1 MNRSKSSVPNPD
13 RDEIFV
19 ENKKRGNE
27 PRRGDIFLRNR
38 GNEILK
44 IIEAMMKKT
53 ILSLVPIVLAGL
65 IIAGCGNASKNA
77 KSDSTSVAASKGERK
92 VLYWYDPMSPTIHF
106 DHPGKSPTMDMDLVP
121 KYADEDEI
129 NPNII
134 KVDPAMVQNIG
145 VVTAPVERR
154 KLTRTI
160 NAYGVVS
167 PDEKSISDIN
177 TRVGGWIE
185 KLYFDYTGMDVEKG
199 QQMAVIYSPDL
210 IAAEQEFLQS
220 VSFASVSDNS
230 IKAQNVASQLI
241 KSARERLAFFGM
253 SEKQID
259 ELQST
264 GNVVDRVVIH
274 SPNDGVILEK
284 DVFDGQRISAG
295 QTLFRVAD
303 LRRVW
308 ILADVFKIDMP
319 FLKLGSPTTVAYNNS
334 QSYEG
339 RVDFI
344 YPEVDATA
352 RTVKAR
358 IPLNNPALTMKV
370 GQYVNAAIHSEV
382 SYNALAVPAQAVIN
396 TGLRQVVAVALGGG
410 RFEIRDIKLGAYAD
424 GYYEVTDGL
433 TEGDTI
439 VTSGQFLIDSDA
451 NLKNAGAS
459 LMTGMPG
466 MSTPSSPSENT
477 EQKSE
482 NGSMENMPGK
492 KMNVQQKKMEP
503 KKKTVKPK
511 KDSMDGMDMN
521 GMDMN
526 MPGMNMNGEK
536 ETVKSKNDT
545 TGRENLYAR
554 KNN

>member
-1 MNRSKSSVPNPD
+1 MIWNNGIRTLSSAALRHPAY
-13 RDEIFV
+13 
-19 ENKKRGNE
+19 NKIR
-27 PRRGDIFLRNR
+27 
-38 GNEILK
+38 
-44 IIEAMMKKT
+44 IIEREFPLTLYKVEATERKNSILEAIEIKMSKKVLMVS
-53 ILSLVPIVLAGL
+53 ILLAGL
-65 IIAGCGNASKNA
+65 IPAGCGKSGNNSAA
-77 KSDSTSVAASKGERK
+77 KGDSTAVAAKKGERK
-92 VLYWYDPMSPTIHF
+92 VLFWYDPMSPTIHF
-106 DHPGKSPTMDMDLVP
+106 DHPGKSPTMGMGLVP
-121 KYADEDEI
+121 KYADEDEG

-145 VVTAPVERR
+145 VLTAPVERR

-160 NAYGVVS
+160 NTYGVVM

-199 QQMAVIYSPDL
+199 QQMAVIYSQDL

-220 VSFASVSDNS
+220 VSFAS
-230 IKAQNVASQLI
+230 ASGNPATQSNTLI

-253 SEKQID
+253 NEKQID

-274 SPNDGVILEK
+274 SPSDGVIFEK

-295 QTLFRVAD
+295 QTLFRVVD

-334 QSYEG
+334 QSYKG

-352 RTVKAR
+352 RTAKAR
-358 IPLNNPALTMKV
+358 ISLNNPALTMKV
-370 GQYVNAAIHSEV
+370 GQYVNVAIHSEV
-382 SYNALAVPAQAVIN
+382 SYDALAVPAQAVIN
-396 TGLRQVVAVALGGG
+396 TGLRQVVAVVLGGG
-410 RFEIRDIKLGAYAD
+410 RFEIRDIELGAYAD

-433 TEGDTI
+433 SEGDTI

-451 NLKNAGAS
+451 NLKSAGDA
-459 LMTGMPG
+459 MTGMPG
-466 MSTPSSPSENT
+466 MSSSSSSSQT
-477 EQKSE
+477 TQ
-482 NGSMENMPGK
+482 
-492 KMNVQQKKMEP
+492 P
-503 KKKTVKPK
+503 KADAPQVRKKTNENN
-511 KDSMDGMDMN
+511 DME
-521 GMDMN
+521 N
-526 MPGMNMNGEK
+526 MPGMNMSGK
-536 ETVKSKNDT
+536 KDTVKSPKHPAEMSDSTEQVN
-545 TGRENLYAR
+545 
-554 KNN
+554 

>member
-1 MNRSKSSVPNPD
+1 MNWNNGIGTLSTFLLPLDKVEATERKNRILEAIEIKMSKKVLLVS
-13 RDEIFV
+13 
-19 ENKKRGNE
+19 
-27 PRRGDIFLRNR
+27 
-38 GNEILK
+38 IL
-44 IIEAMMKKT
+44 
-53 ILSLVPIVLAGL
+53 LAGL
-65 IIAGCGNASKNA
+65 ILAGCGKSGNNSAA
-77 KSDSTSVAASKGERK
+77 KGDSTAVAANKGERK
-92 VLYWYDPMSPTIHF
+92 VLFWYDPMSPTIHF

-121 KYADEDEI
+121 KYADEDES

-145 VVTAPVERR
+145 VLTAPVERR

-160 NAYGVVS
+160 NTYGVVS

-185 KLYFDYTGMDVEKG
+185 QLYFDYTGMDVEKG

-220 VSFASVSDNS
+220 VSFAS
-230 IKAQNVASQLI
+230 ASGNPATQSNTLI

-253 SEKQID
+253 NEKQID

-274 SPNDGVILEK
+274 SPSDGVILEK

-319 FLKLGSPTTVAYNNS
+319 FLKLGSQTTVAYNNS
-334 QSYEG
+334 QSYKG

-410 RFEIRDIKLGAYAD
+410 RFEIRDVKLGAYAD
-424 GYYEVTDGL
+424 GYYEITSGL
-433 TEGDTI
+433 QTGETI

-466 MSTPSSPSENT
+466 MSAPSSPSENT
-477 EQKSE
+477 KQKSE
-482 NGSMENMPGK
+482 NGNMENMPGM

-526 MPGMNMNGEK
+526 MPPKGQAGMNMNGEK
-536 ETVKSKNDT
+536 DTVKSKNDT
-545 TGRENLYAR
+545 TGREN
-554 KNN
+554 